1 MKHLFIC
8 LLMATIALSTSAQEQ
23 VSKDVLVKKA
33 GTLATII
40 PPDELCQIT
49 HLRIVGKINGADI
62 RWIRKMAGAT
72 DDNDSIDY
80 RWGQLVDLDLNDVE
94 IVKGKA
100 SYLDAHATERWRHS
114 TTYTTRLGKYKSRSS
129 FSESYDL
136 GKPLTPEQWKEFRSA
151 IGTKQDGRFYTIDDQ
166 GYVITHYTTENNILG
181 FIFNTQQKP
190 QPETVLEISYFLQKW
205 REYAED
211 IAGKRADQLINQAK
225 EILTKYKNDLTES
238 YIGHITVLISQETEK
253 KDQVIA
259 TLSEEERLLQNDM
272 DWLHEIEDK
281 LTRIERE

>member
-181 FIFNTQQKP
+181 FYMFDGCVSLKRLILPSGLFLIRTRA
-190 QPETVLEISYFLQKW
+190 ISKCHALQKIAIPAQCGGVQENGITDC
-205 REYAED
+205 RSLELVLFLNPKTRYKPRNFYNCSPD
-211 IAGKRADQLINQAK
+211 IQIKRK
-225 EILTKYKNDLTES
+225 
-238 YIGHITVLISQETEK
+238 
-253 KDQVIA
+253 
-259 TLSEEERLLQNDM
+259 
-272 DWLHEIEDK
+272 
-281 LTRIERE
+281 